1 MKLDQSFESEIIE
14 IVELV
19 RIFKKSCNRSDTTF
33 LDIGTLLVDMKN
45 KKNLDEV
52 FFKKLVV
59 KISKLIGR
67 NGLRNLNKAISVAQ
81 SDIIQKNREKLPKD
95 WTVLFFL
102 SKQENLSNMIE
113 SGVLKNDMPL
123 AVIKKRTKDYK
134 RTV

>member
-1 MKLDQSFESEIIE
+1 
-14 IVELV
+14 
-19 RIFKKSCNRSDTTF
+19 
-33 LDIGTLLVDMKN
+33 MKN